1 MKQLTWLRI
10 VHYETDVYVCSYALL
25 VVHVRKDADNQ
36 HTNTR
41 DKGLTYNSATTLD
54 PAPGDVVRRP

>member
-1 MKQLTWLRI
+1 MQLTWLRI